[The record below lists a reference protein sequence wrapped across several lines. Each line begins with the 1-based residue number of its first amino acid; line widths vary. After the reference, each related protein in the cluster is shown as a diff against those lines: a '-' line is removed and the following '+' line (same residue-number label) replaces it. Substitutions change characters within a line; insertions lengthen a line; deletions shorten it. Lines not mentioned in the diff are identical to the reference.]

1 MPSNTRAMARVTTSI
16 FYLNCSLYI
25 VVSAAVEHPRPPF
38 SGSPLPLISFYRS
51 IEFNRFPP
59 NCRYR
64 AHALTPPPSLLFELE
79 WGGGEQRTM
88 NNNPTVVG
96 ISNRRRWWHFRYSF
110 RFVFGIHILLF
121 KTKHNKRTH
130 KGVPF
135 CK

>member
-79 WGGGEQRTM
+79 WGEQRTM